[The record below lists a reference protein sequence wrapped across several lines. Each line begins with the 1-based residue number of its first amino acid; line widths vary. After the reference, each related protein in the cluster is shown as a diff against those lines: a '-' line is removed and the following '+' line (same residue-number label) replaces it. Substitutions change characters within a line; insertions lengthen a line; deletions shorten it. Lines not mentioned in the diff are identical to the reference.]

1 MNYAVLITAILIL
14 SCSNPSVKEER
25 NTNDAVLDEQKEQAA
40 IIKVIEKE
48 TECFFQR
55 DYNCWQSCFAQTDY
69 AFQAWNNENGTF
81 DAFSGWEAV
90 NNHAA
95 IYLKNNPVTNNKDM
109 GQEYSAK
116 ETRSSHPKVIRKNMK
131 TKFFSDKLAYLVWD
145 QYNSDTF
152 SQRFTWSKDSRLME
166 KIDGEWKIVNVTSYW
181 DFKNPIPADSLQ

>member
-1 MNYAVLITAILIL
+1 MNYAALITAILIL
-14 SCSNPSVKEER
+14 SCNNPSVKEKGER
-25 NTNDAVLDEQKEQAA
+25 NDVDFDQQREQAA
-40 IIKVIEKE
+40 IMKVIEKE

-81 DAFSGWEAV
+81 DAFTGWEAIK
-90 NNHAA
+90 NQKKN
-95 IYLKNNPVTNNKDM
+95 YLTKNPLVENKDM
-109 GQEYSAK
+109 GQEYTAK
-116 ETRSSHPKVIRKNMK
+116 EAKSSHPKVIRKNIK

-166 KIDGEWKIVNVTSYW
+166 KITGEWKIVNVTSYW
-181 DFKNPIPADSLQ
+181 NFKNLIPADSLE